1 MPYQQV
7 QNRIIEFLAA
17 GPQSLEAILK
27 HLKEADIEAQ
37 TSREAVWRLLDKNEV
52 EITRDYKLKAVRLDF
67 AGD

>member
-17 GPQSLEAILK
+17 GPQPLEAILN
-27 HLKEADIEAQ
+27 HLKEADVEAEAFK
-37 TSREAVWRLLDKNEV
+37 EAVWRLLDKNEV